1 MILLKVPPKIT
12 SFDGSNP
19 QDLDGELAVLAAREA
34 APLEAPRG
42 DAAPG
47 EPRGGVKGSFGG
59 KIMWRTWGNH
69 GKLREIW
76 GNHATK
82 RPSSSKI
89 FSIARSF
96 QGL

>member
-34 APLEAPRG
+34 SPLEAPRG

-47 EPRGGVKGSFGG
+47 EPRGGSRGVSVG
-59 KIMWRTWGNH
+59 KSC
-69 GKLREIW
+69 GKLGEIM
-76 GNHATK
+76 GN
-82 RPSSSKI
+82 
-89 FSIARSF
+89 
-96 QGL
+96 

>member
-47 EPRGGVKGSFGG
+47 EPRGGQGEFRWENHVENLG
-59 KIMWRTWGNH
+59 KSWEIEGNL
-69 GKLREIW
+69 GKSC
-76 GNHATK
+76 NKKA
-82 RPSSSKI
+82 
-89 FSIARSF
+89 
-96 QGL
+96 